1 VAGRVYV
8 RPRTPW
14 HATACGA
21 APPPLE
27 TAHSSPLAT
36 AACTCGRPGIWLNDE
51 VIEYYNRL
59 LMTPLMTRENP
70 AVRAY
75 WLPTFFY
82 PILVGRTQVER
93 RKTHNFDRAKPFTR
107 ADFTLRRAGMD
118 NIFRDAQLIL
128 VPLHLDDAHWALAV
142 VDLRRQNIYYYD
154 SLLRG
159 NFYDDGRKHLKR
171 LQLWLADA
179 WAEKGLANPT
189 PVIPQWPLVVVRNIP
204 QQRNGYDCGVFSTMF
219 GRLLAEGKDPAAAN
233 AWFTQVHVT
242 HLRYRM
248 ALEIWESEKTPG
260 RSRSSAGV
268 QQ

>member
-1 VAGRVYV
+1 MKVLPDRVAVRNDPPTATPGRRLACPLHSRRAQQPYASAKPAHGLGRCRSAENGPVDRCPTPRPHPRAPPPSLVSALAVSKRFDLAHRSRRANSSCRANRSGGGGRQGGGDKSPVAGRVYV

-93 RKTHNFDRAKPFTR
+93 RKTHNFDQVKPFTR
-107 ADFTLRRAGMD
+107 ADFTRPRRHG
-118 NIFRDAQLIL
+118 Q
-128 VPLHLDDAHWALAV
+128 HL
-142 VDLRRQNIYYYD
+142 
-154 SLLRG
+154 
-159 NFYDDGRKHLKR
+159 
-171 LQLWLADA
+171 
-179 WAEKGLANPT
+179 
-189 PVIPQWPLVVVRNIP
+189 
-204 QQRNGYDCGVFSTMF
+204 
-219 GRLLAEGKDPAAAN
+219 
-233 AWFTQVHVT
+233 
-242 HLRYRM
+242 
-248 ALEIWESEKTPG
+248 
-260 RSRSSAGV
+260 
-268 QQ
+268 

>member
-59 LMTPLMTRENP
+59 LMTRENP

-93 RKTHNFDRAKPFTR
+93 RKTHNFDQVKPFTR
-107 ADFTLRRAGMD
+107 ADFTRPRRHG
-118 NIFRDAQLIL
+118 Q
-128 VPLHLDDAHWALAV
+128 HL
-142 VDLRRQNIYYYD
+142 
-154 SLLRG
+154 
-159 NFYDDGRKHLKR
+159 
-171 LQLWLADA
+171 
-179 WAEKGLANPT
+179 
-189 PVIPQWPLVVVRNIP
+189 
-204 QQRNGYDCGVFSTMF
+204 
-219 GRLLAEGKDPAAAN
+219 
-233 AWFTQVHVT
+233 
-242 HLRYRM
+242 
-248 ALEIWESEKTPG
+248 
-260 RSRSSAGV
+260 
-268 QQ
+268 

>member
-1 VAGRVYV
+1 
-8 RPRTPW
+8 
-14 HATACGA
+14 
-21 APPPLE
+21 
-27 TAHSSPLAT
+27 
-36 AACTCGRPGIWLNDE
+36 
-51 VIEYYNRL
+51 
-59 LMTPLMTRENP
+59 
-70 AVRAY
+70 
-75 WLPTFFY
+75 
-82 PILVGRTQVER
+82 
-93 RKTHNFDRAKPFTR
+93 
-107 ADFTLRRAGMD
+107 MD

-171 LQLWLADA
+171 LQRWLADA